1 MRNITMKVTVKLA
14 LALAVSLA
22 LLASGAPTWAAA
34 KNTNSEKVAKILK
47 PAQEALQQKK
57 YADALA
63 KIREAQ
69 ALPEKTPFDQYTI
82 HEFACQANIG
92 AGNYAEAAKEC
103 EARLDDQ
110 FMPEAD
116 KPQMIKLL
124 LALNYQLKNYDKA
137 IDYGQRAL
145 KGGFATEENK
155 NFLAQA
161 YYLKGDWK
169 NSLKMEEALVD
180 SDIKGGQV
188 PKEQQL
194 SLVLSSCVK
203 LEDKACQQHALER
216 MVAYYP
222 KPEHWK
228 NLLFSVQQ
236 QASGNDAN
244 TLQTFRLMS
253 EVDVLESPSDYNE
266 MAQLALE
273 AGSPG
278 EAQKVLEK
286 GFAANVFNEQRA
298 KDRNTRLLETVK
310 KNVASDQAALPK
322 TEKEAE
328 AATTGAKNFGVG
340 LAYFG
345 YGQYDKAADQIS
357 KGLTKGGLRNDAEAH
372 LLLGIAQLK
381 GGHKEEAVKSFKAV
395 KDPSNPTI
403 EQLAN
408 LWALHARQA

>member
-1 MRNITMKVTVKLA
+1 MKVTANLA
-14 LALAVSLA
+14 TGLVAGFG
-22 LLASGAPTWAAA
+22 LLVTGAPAWAAA

-47 PAQEALQQKK
+47 PAQEALQGKR
-57 YADALA
+57 YAEALA
-63 KIREAQ
+63 KVKEAQ
-69 ALPEKTPFDQYTI
+69 ALSEKTPFDAYTI

-92 AGNYAEAAKEC
+92 TQNYAEAAKEC
-103 EARLDDQ
+103 EARLDDSA

-137 IDYGQRAL
+137 IDYGQRAI

-169 NSLKMEEALVD
+169 DSLKMEEALVD
-180 SDIKGGQV
+180 ADIKAGQT

-203 LEDKACQQHALER
+203 LDDKACQQHALER

-228 NLLFSVQQ
+228 NLLFNVQQ

-244 TLQTFRLMS
+244 TLQTFRLMT
-253 EVDVLESPSDYNE
+253 EVDVLEGASDYNE

-286 GFAANVFNEQRA
+286 GFAANVFNDQRA

-310 KNVASDQAALPK
+310 KTAATDQAALPK
-322 TEKEAE
+322 IEKEAE
-328 AATTGAKNFGVG
+328 ASPTGAKNVGVG
-340 LAYFG
+340 LAFLG
-345 YGQYDKAADQIS
+345 YGQYDKAVEQIS
-357 KGLTKGGLRNDAEAH
+357 KGITKGGLRNDAEAH

-381 GGHKEEAVKSFKAV
+381 GGHKDDAVKSFKSV
-395 KDPSNPTI
+395 KDANNPTL

>member
-34 KNTNSEKVAKILK
+34 KNTNSEKVAKILH
-47 PAQEALQQKK
+47 PAQESLQQKK

-228 NLLFSVQQ
+228 NLLFSVQ
-236 QASGNDAN
+236 
-244 TLQTFRLMS
+244 TFRLMS

-310 KNVASDQAALPK
+310 KTAANDQAALPK
-322 TEKEAE
+322 IEKEAE
-328 AATTGAKNFGVG
+328 AATTGAQNVGVG

-345 YGQYDKAADQIS
+345 YGQYDKAIDQIS

-381 GGHKEEAVKSFKAV
+381 GGHKDEAVKSFKAV

>member
-1 MRNITMKVTVKLA
+1 M
-14 LALAVSLA
+14 
-22 LLASGAPTWAAA
+22 
-34 KNTNSEKVAKILK
+34 
-47 PAQEALQQKK
+47 PA
-57 YADALA
+57 
-63 KIREAQ
+63 
-69 ALPEKTPFDQYTI
+69 
-82 HEFACQANIG
+82 
-92 AGNYAEAAKEC
+92 
-103 EARLDDQ
+103 
-110 FMPEAD
+110 AD

-137 IDYGQRAL
+137 IDYGQRAI

-169 NSLKMEEALVD
+169 NSLKIEEALVD

-222 KPEHWK
+222 KPE
-228 NLLFSVQQ
+228 LLEEPAVQRAAAGLRERCQ
-236 QASGNDAN
+236 HAADLPPDVGGGRAREPER
-244 TLQTFRLMS
+244 LQRDGAARARGRLPGRGA
-253 EVDVLESPSDYNE
+253 EG
-266 MAQLALE
+266 
-273 AGSPG
+273 AGEG
-278 EAQKVLEK
+278 LRR
-286 GFAANVFNEQRA
+286 NVFNDQRA

-310 KNVASDQAALPK
+310 KTAATDQAALPK
-322 TEKEAE
+322 IEKEAE
-328 AATTGAKNFGVG
+328 AATTGDKNVGVG
-340 LAYFG
+340 LAYYG
-345 YGQYDKAADQIS
+345 YGQYDKAVDQIS

-381 GGHKEEAVKSFKAV
+381 GGHKDEAVKSFKSV
-395 KDPSNPTI
+395 KDPSNPTL

>member
-1 MRNITMKVTVKLA
+1 MKVTVKLA
-14 LALAVSLA
+14 LALVASLG
-22 LLASGAPTWAAA
+22 LLAVGTSGWAAEA
-34 KNTNSEKVAKILK
+34 KHSNSEKVAKILK
-47 PAQEALQQKK
+47 PAQEALQKK
-57 YADALA
+57 QYADALG

-69 ALPEKTPFDQYTI
+69 ALSDKTPFDQYTI

-116 KPQMIKLL
+116 KAQMIKLL

-137 IDYGQRAL
+137 IDYGQRAV

-180 SDIKGGQV
+180 ADIKGGQT
-188 PKEQQL
+188 PKEPQL

-236 QASGNDAN
+236 QSSGNDAN

-253 EVDVLESPSDYNE
+253 DVDVLETPSDYNE

-328 AATTGAKNFGVG
+328 NFGVG
-340 LAYFG
+340 LAYYG

-357 KGLTKGGLRNDAEAH
+357 KGLTKGGLRNDAEAR

-381 GGHKEEAVKSFKAV
+381 GGHKDEAVKSFKAV
-395 KDPSNPTI
+395 KDPNNPTL

>member
-1 MRNITMKVTVKLA
+1 
-14 LALAVSLA
+14 
-22 LLASGAPTWAAA
+22 
-34 KNTNSEKVAKILK
+34 
-47 PAQEALQQKK
+47 
-57 YADALA
+57 
-63 KIREAQ
+63 
-69 ALPEKTPFDQYTI
+69 
-82 HEFACQANIG
+82 
-92 AGNYAEAAKEC
+92 
-103 EARLDDQ
+103 
-110 FMPEAD
+110 MPEAD

-137 IDYGQRAL
+137 IDYGQRAI

-169 NSLKMEEALVD
+169 DSLKIEEALVD
-180 SDIKGGQV
+180 ADIKAGQT

-203 LEDKACQQHALER
+203 LDDKACQQHALER

-228 NLLFSVQQ
+228 NLLFNVQQ

-244 TLQTFRLMS
+244 TLQTFRLMT
-253 EVDVLESPSDYNE
+253 EVDVLEGASDYNE

-286 GFAANVFNEQRA
+286 GFAANVFNDQRA

-310 KNVASDQAALPK
+310 KTAATDQAALPK
-322 TEKEAE
+322 IEKEAE
-328 AATTGAKNFGVG
+328 ASPTGAKNVGVG
-340 LAYFG
+340 LAFLG
-345 YGQYDKAADQIS
+345 YGQYDKAVEQIS
-357 KGLTKGGLRNDAEAH
+357 KGITKGGLRNDAEAH

-381 GGHKEEAVKSFKAV
+381 GGHKDDAVKSFKSV
-395 KDPSNPTI
+395 KDANNPTL

-408 LWALHARQA
+408 LWVLHARQA

>member
-1 MRNITMKVTVKLA
+1 MKVTVKLA

-266 MAQLALE
+266 MAQ
-273 AGSPG
+273 
-278 EAQKVLEK
+278 VLNCSIPAIK
-286 GFAANVFNEQRA
+286 SLLFRA
-298 KDRNTRLLETVK
+298 YENLRKRL
-310 KNVASDQAALPK
+310 
-322 TEKEAE
+322 
-328 AATTGAKNFGVG
+328 
-340 LAYFG
+340 
-345 YGQYDKAADQIS
+345 
-357 KGLTKGGLRNDAEAH
+357 AH
-372 LLLGIAQLK
+372 L
-381 GGHKEEAVKSFKAV
+381 
-395 KDPSNPTI
+395 DPLTQRP
-403 EQLAN
+403 A
-408 LWALHARQA
+408 A